1 MNSKTCILYDFL
13 YCMGGAEKTTF
24 VMQEAFPNSKICV
37 DFVNRNS
44 FKKLGETDIIE
55 LGKPSTCQ
63 PLNAIKGI
71 QNFKRKTD
79 FLKGYDLVIYSGSY
93 APCAVHNQVK
103 GKKVLYCHTIP
114 RFAYD
119 LYSHYLESLP
129 RAARPIFKML
139 AAYVRKNYERAFS
152 KMDLVIA
159 NSQNVR
165 NRIQKYL
172 NADAIVINPP
182 VDTSAFKW
190 LGQQDYYLSTARL
203 EKYKRVDL
211 IVSAFKKMPDKKLI
225 VASGGSEL
233 EHLQHLASNAP
244 NITFTGWIDHE
255 ELVRLMGNAIAT
267 IYMPKDE
274 DFGISPVE
282 SMAAGKPVIGV
293 NEGGVMETVMD
304 GETGTLIAAKVGKI
318 VREVDALNPKSAA
331 AMQKKM

>member
-1 MNSKTCILYDFL
+1 MAWATGLLPLHSKA
-13 YCMGGAEKTTF
+13 G
-24 VMQEAFPNSKICV
+24 KI
-37 DFVNRNS
+37 
-44 FKKLGETDIIE
+44 
-55 LGKPSTCQ
+55 
-63 PLNAIKGI
+63 
-71 QNFKRKTD
+71 
-79 FLKGYDLVIYSGSY
+79 
-93 APCAVHNQVK
+93 
-103 GKKVLYCHTIP
+103 
-114 RFAYD
+114 
-119 LYSHYLESLP
+119 
-129 RAARPIFKML
+129 
-139 AAYVRKNYERAFS
+139 
-152 KMDLVIA
+152 
-159 NSQNVR
+159 
-165 NRIQKYL
+165 
-172 NADAIVINPP
+172 
-182 VDTSAFKW
+182 
-190 LGQQDYYLSTARL
+190 
-203 EKYKRVDL
+203 KRVDL

-331 AMQKKM
+331 AMQKKCETVAQKFNTDFFLSRLTQQVHPRK